1 MVMAPEPTREKVA
14 PAQPNHSPRKVGM
27 YDRPA
32 TANRQP
38 MLMIIIAVLA
48 IVAVLISLYF
58 FNFF

>member
-1 MVMAPEPTREKVA
+1 MAPEPTREKVA
-14 PAQPNHSPRKVGM
+14 PPHSGSTPRKVGM

-38 MLMIIIAVLA
+38 MLIIIAVLA
-48 IVAVLISLYF
+48 VVAVLISLYF

>member
-1 MVMAPEPTREKVA
+1 MAPEPTREKVA
-14 PAQPNHSPRKVGM
+14 PLHSGSTPRKVGM

-38 MLMIIIAVLA
+38 MLIIIAVLA
-48 IVAVLISLYF
+48 VVAVLISLYF